1 MFQSFILKDVT
12 LQTQEEL
19 LEDGSLGLMETIL
32 KQGRARDH
40 VNWVLHN
47 LSIIAQLAETSF
59 FTSSIEYILGTDKVN
74 DPDTLAKALVQA
86 TPDPAKQEHVMTAA
100 EKLQERGRIEGM
112 KKGKVEGRQEGR
124 QEGKLETAKNMLLFG
139 ISRENIAQMTGLT
152 ASDLRMI

>member
-1 MFQSFILKDVT
+1 
-12 LQTQEEL
+12 
-19 LEDGSLGLMETIL
+19 METIL

-74 DPDTLAKALVQA
+74 DPDTLVKALVQA

-112 KKGKVEGRQEGR
+112 KKGKVEGRQEG
-124 QEGKLETAKNMLLFG
+124 KLETAKNMLLFG